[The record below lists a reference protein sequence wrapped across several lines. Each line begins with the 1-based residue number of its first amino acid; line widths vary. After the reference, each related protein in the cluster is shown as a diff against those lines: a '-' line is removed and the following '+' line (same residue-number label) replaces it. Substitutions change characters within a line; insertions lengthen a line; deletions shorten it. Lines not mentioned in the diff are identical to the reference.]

1 MRILIKGAGDLA
13 SGAAYELWL
22 AGHEV
27 LMTEI
32 KVPLT
37 VRRGVSFSRAVYEGR
52 AKVERA
58 EGVLV
63 RNLPEILFEIE
74 NGSIPVLVDE
84 RAEIKKEYR
93 PDVLVDAIM
102 AKKNTGTH
110 IEDAPLVIAGQGHSL
125 HGHGTVHFLDD
136 LFGLSHTERLPF
148 YHKSYHKW
156 RGTSS
161 LIFSDLLRL
170 R

>member
-52 AKVERA
+52 AKVELA
-58 EGVLV
+58 EVSLC
-63 RNLPEILFEIE
+63 
-74 NGSIPVLVDE
+74 
-84 RAEIKKEYR
+84 
-93 PDVLVDAIM
+93 AIYP
-102 AKKNTGTH
+102 KY
-110 IEDAPLVIAGQGHSL
+110 
-125 HGHGTVHFLDD
+125 FL
-136 LFGLSHTERLPF
+136 R
-148 YHKSYHKW
+148 
-156 RGTSS
+156 
-161 LIFSDLLRL
+161 
-170 R
+170 